1 MSRRLNLEISRLRY
15 SSAFGEYVCEC
26 GMKTCIEPISFAADE
41 FEEITKEPGHFVV
54 AIGHVRP
61 RYGRVVRETSRYQV
75 VELAG
80 EAAEHAGRLERH
92 SPSHAVSSD

>member
-1 MSRRLNLEISRLRY
+1 
-15 SSAFGEYVCEC
+15 
-26 GMKTCIEPISFAADE
+26 
-41 FEEITKEPGHFVV
+41 
-54 AIGHVRP
+54 
-61 RYGRVVRETSRYQV
+61 VRETSRYQV

>member
-1 MSRRLNLEISRLRY
+1 VNLEIARLRY

-26 GMKTCIEPISFAADE
+26 GMKTCIEPISLSADE

-54 AIGHVRP
+54 VKGHVRS
-61 RYGRVVRETSRYQV
+61 RYGRVARETSRYQV

-80 EAAEHAGRLERH
+80 EAAEHAGRLERR
-92 SPSHAVSSD
+92 SQPQMVISD